1 MSRKI
6 YYKSEAMDALQ
17 EAFGAEIATVIF
29 EDDGYTAEEKVKI
42 IEGMLLLM
50 MSFDETLKDEDE
62 K

>member
-6 YYKSEAMDALQ
+6 YYKSEAMDALE
-17 EAFGAEIATVIF
+17 EACGSEISRVIF
-29 EDDGYTAEEKVKI
+29 EYDGYTAEEKVKI

-50 MSFDETLKDEDE
+50 RSFDETLKDEDE